1 MKKLLSIIL
10 LALVALTGMAQ
21 TRVWNDIVMG
31 YASVPV
37 IKVTKVA
44 FYDDRTEVFLHLDM
58 PEHVVGRSIPIVS
71 NPTLLA
77 DGKTYAAKGAT
88 VISLTEP
95 YTIPVGGKVDFSL
108 LFEPVPA
115 NAWMID
121 VTEPNAWGIF
131 NVRDAEA
138 LPTGITDTYWR
149 NVETGDWMI
158 GFAKK
163 HVIYRNAVW
172 DIIDQKEKKDAYTL
186 TLTNGMTVEVGR
198 LKNGQRSIAINKG
211 KPVTCSPVTAATL
224 PDYPV
229 KDLRKG
235 LVDNGY
241 RTTDSVTIVGWL
253 KDMPELVWQR
263 NGREFEVNV
272 QNILTDKQQGAYAL
286 MDSLGRFTLRMPLLN
301 TSQAFLDWRR
311 TTESTVLEPGRTYF
325 FLYDF
330 KTGQKLWM
338 GDDARVQNELLTHP
352 HDWNNDRI
360 DDDQRGKVSAMQF
373 KAQTDSSR
381 AASMAKL
388 DEMILKNP
396 NLSQRYIDYVTGY
409 YQTSQGEALMQ
420 GRFSMPN
427 LEVPQEYMDFVGRE
441 LWRKAVKPYTL
452 YRDFSTFMRDY
463 LEQILGKRIRKSA
476 DETVRVVRRLEQQG
490 IVTLTDDENE
500 ALKAYLPM
508 LNELE
513 VNLRNT
519 QDGDKIQAMID
530 DFNGNETAQKVYR
543 LFERIGEPFQKE
555 MATFSLRDDLA
566 VLDSLGC
573 DSLLY
578 DIYIARNL
586 YRALDISRQPLS
598 PALLAFAEQQVKMP
612 GFLDVVKALN
622 DKYVA
627 IQNMDISKLT
637 ILKSNDDV
645 ANMSDGEKI
654 LRKII
659 EPYKGKI
666 ILLDI
671 WGTWCGP
678 CKEMLSHSQEE
689 YERLK
694 DFDLVY
700 LYLANRSDDEAW
712 KNVIKEY
719 QVIGDNVV
727 HYNLPADQQTA
738 VEHYLNVYGWPTYK
752 LFDRN
757 GNLLDVNADPHDL
770 DALARLL
777 EKL

>member
-172 DIIDQKEKKDAYTL
+172 DIIDLKEKKDAYTL

-198 LKNGQRSIAINKG
+198 LKNGQRSIAIDKG

-360 DDDQRGKVSAMQF
+360 DDGPRGKVSAMQF

>member
-1 MKKLLSIIL
+1 
-10 LALVALTGMAQ
+10 MAQ

-131 NVRDAEA
+131 NVRDAET

-172 DIIDQKEKKDAYTL
+172 DIIDLKEKKDAYTL

-198 LKNGQRSIAINKG
+198 LKNGQRSIAIDKG

-360 DDDQRGKVSAMQF
+360 DDGQRGKVSAMQF
-373 KAQTDSSR
+373 KVQTDSSR

-530 DFNGNETAQKVYR
+530 DFNGNETAQKVYM

-727 HYNLPADQQTA
+727 HYNLPADQQAA